1 MIHRR
6 DEFRG
11 AQATIDKVHQLAKDG
26 KINLFTQ
33 YQMASVK
40 GDKNLES
47 IDIKHDNNEIKNLKT
62 DYVLGFFGLIMQLG
76 PIANWGLNIDKK
88 TIEVD
93 TEKFETNQKGIYA
106 VGDICNYPGKL
117 KLILSGFHEG
127 ALAARACFKLARPNE
142 KYRFEFTTSSK
153 TIKERLG
160 VKKVIELYSAN
171 TPNGKKISIM
181 LEEIGYEYK
190 VINIDLNKGDQFK
203 PEFKK
208 ISPFSKIPVIIDQ
221 DNNKNIFESGA
232 ILMYLA
238 EQSGKFY
245 DTKDRLEINQWLM
258 AQMGYVGPMLGQ
270 HHQFHHYNPGKSQF
284 GEERYFKISKR
295 IYEELDERL
304 SKSRFLAGENYTIAD
319 IGTFPW
325 IARHEWHDI
334 GLKNYK
340 NLTRWYVE
348 ISEREAVKKGFKF
361 MNKDEVPPKP

>member
-1 MIHRR
+1 MI
-6 DEFRG
+6 D
-11 AQATIDKVHQLAKDG
+11 
-26 KINLFTQ
+26 
-33 YQMASVK
+33 
-40 GDKNLES
+40 
-47 IDIKHDNNEIKNLKT
+47 
-62 DYVLGFFGLIMQLG
+62 
-76 PIANWGLNIDKK
+76 
-88 TIEVD
+88 
-93 TEKFETNQKGIYA
+93 
-106 VGDICNYPGKL
+106 
-117 KLILSGFHEG
+117 
-127 ALAARACFKLARPNE
+127 
-142 KYRFEFTTSSK
+142 
-153 TIKERLG
+153 
-160 VKKVIELYSAN
+160 LYSAN

-208 ISPFSKIPVIIDQ
+208 ISPLSKIPVIIDQ

-245 DTKDRLEINQWLM
+245 DIKDRLEINQWLM

>member
-1 MIHRR
+1 MI
-6 DEFRG
+6 D
-11 AQATIDKVHQLAKDG
+11 
-26 KINLFTQ
+26 
-33 YQMASVK
+33 
-40 GDKNLES
+40 
-47 IDIKHDNNEIKNLKT
+47 
-62 DYVLGFFGLIMQLG
+62 
-76 PIANWGLNIDKK
+76 
-88 TIEVD
+88 
-93 TEKFETNQKGIYA
+93 
-106 VGDICNYPGKL
+106 
-117 KLILSGFHEG
+117 
-127 ALAARACFKLARPNE
+127 
-142 KYRFEFTTSSK
+142 
-153 TIKERLG
+153 
-160 VKKVIELYSAN
+160 LYSAN

-208 ISPFSKIPVIIDQ
+208 ISPLSKIPVIIDQ

-284 GEERYFKISKR
+284 GEERYFKITKR

>member
-1 MIHRR
+1 
-6 DEFRG
+6 
-11 AQATIDKVHQLAKDG
+11 
-26 KINLFTQ
+26 
-33 YQMASVK
+33 
-40 GDKNLES
+40 
-47 IDIKHDNNEIKNLKT
+47 
-62 DYVLGFFGLIMQLG
+62 
-76 PIANWGLNIDKK
+76 
-88 TIEVD
+88 
-93 TEKFETNQKGIYA
+93 
-106 VGDICNYPGKL
+106 
-117 KLILSGFHEG
+117 
-127 ALAARACFKLARPNE
+127 
-142 KYRFEFTTSSK
+142 
-153 TIKERLG
+153 
-160 VKKVIELYSAN
+160 
-171 TPNGKKISIM
+171 M
-181 LEEIGYEYK
+181 LEEIGFEYK
-190 VINIDLNKGDQFK
+190 VIKIDLNKGDQFK

-208 ISPFSKIPVIIDQ
+208 ISPFSKIPVIVDQ

-348 ISEREAVKKGFKF
+348 ISEREAVKKGFRF

>member
-1 MIHRR
+1 
-6 DEFRG
+6 
-11 AQATIDKVHQLAKDG
+11 
-26 KINLFTQ
+26 
-33 YQMASVK
+33 
-40 GDKNLES
+40 
-47 IDIKHDNNEIKNLKT
+47 
-62 DYVLGFFGLIMQLG
+62 
-76 PIANWGLNIDKK
+76 
-88 TIEVD
+88 
-93 TEKFETNQKGIYA
+93 
-106 VGDICNYPGKL
+106 
-117 KLILSGFHEG
+117 
-127 ALAARACFKLARPNE
+127 
-142 KYRFEFTTSSK
+142 
-153 TIKERLG
+153 
-160 VKKVIELYSAN
+160 
-171 TPNGKKISIM
+171 M
-181 LEEIGYEYK
+181 LEEISYEYK
-190 VINIDLNKGDQFK
+190 VVNIDLNNGDQFK

-208 ISPFSKIPVIIDQ
+208 ISPLSKIPVIIDQ

-304 SKSRFLAGENYTIAD
+304 SKVKFLAGENYTIAD

-334 GLKNYK
+334 GLINYK

-361 MNKDEVPPKP
+361 MDKNEVPPKP

>member
-1 MIHRR
+1 M
-6 DEFRG
+6 
-11 AQATIDKVHQLAKDG
+11 
-26 KINLFTQ
+26 
-33 YQMASVK
+33 
-40 GDKNLES
+40 
-47 IDIKHDNNEIKNLKT
+47 
-62 DYVLGFFGLIMQLG
+62 
-76 PIANWGLNIDKK
+76 
-88 TIEVD
+88 
-93 TEKFETNQKGIYA
+93 
-106 VGDICNYPGKL
+106 
-117 KLILSGFHEG
+117 
-127 ALAARACFKLARPNE
+127 
-142 KYRFEFTTSSK
+142 
-153 TIKERLG
+153 
-160 VKKVIELYSAN
+160 IELYSAN

-190 VINIDLNKGDQFK
+190 VVNIDLNKGDQFK

-208 ISPFSKIPVIIDQ
+208 ISPLSKIPVIIDQ

-295 IYEELDERL
+295 IYEELEERL

-334 GLKNYK
+334 GLKHYK

-361 MNKDEVPPKP
+361 MNEDEVPPKP